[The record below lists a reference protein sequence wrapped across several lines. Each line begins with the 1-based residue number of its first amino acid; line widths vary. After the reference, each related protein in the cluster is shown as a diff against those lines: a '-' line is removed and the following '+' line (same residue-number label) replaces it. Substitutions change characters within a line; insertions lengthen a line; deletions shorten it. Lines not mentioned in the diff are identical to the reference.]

1 MGQLAEAKHKLQRE
15 LKIEKTD
22 TKPCHN
28 LSLCLRSNFL
38 VIIPPLSDFGASI
51 NGLVGVSKLEYSG
64 ENVTIAEFDSIS
76 TAEYFYSNGIQ
87 GHDIREAF
95 YTFNETEFT
104 IESRFWFKTYLT
116 FILLRLSSLKSI
128 FK

>member
-1 MGQLAEAKHKLQRE
+1 MGELAEAKHKLQRE
-15 LKIEKTD
+15 LKIQKTD
-22 TKPCHN
+22 TNPCHN

-64 ENVTIAEFDSIS
+64 ENVTVAEFDSIS

-104 IESRFWFKTYLT
+104 IESRFWFETNFMIEKLM
-116 FILLRLSSLKSI
+116 
-128 FK
+128 